1 VRIITIDSWIFCL
14 NTLLNNITPRKM
26 FNVKETII
34 NMRENPYDWTGL
46 ERSMPKKNSIN
57 RVNPIIKE
65 NIIIFQQRVK
75 SNDVSNDF
83 SQPFL

>member
-1 VRIITIDSWIFCL
+1 
-14 NTLLNNITPRKM
+14 
-26 FNVKETII
+26 
-34 NMRENPYDWTGL
+34 MRENPYDWTGL